1 MKYFAILTKLGAAKL
16 ANAAALGTKIS
27 ITHMAVGDGGG
38 KLPEPDANQTKLVNE
53 KRRAAINTL
62 SVDPVN
68 TNQIIAEQIIPE
80 NEGGWWLREIGLFD
94 SEDSLIAVA
103 NCPETYK
110 PQLQEGSGRT
120 QTVRMILIVNNTE
133 SVTLKVDPSVVL
145 ATREYVDKNTIEVK
159 AYCDNAFKAHL
170 AASDPHP
177 QYLLKKDLPPLPDA
191 SLTQKGVVLLS
202 SATNSVSET
211 LAATPKAVKAAYD
224 LAASKLASVPDASLT
239 QKGITQLTDK
249 TGNSNTLAAT
259 QKLVTDVNDNANS
272 KLAKNQN
279 GADIPNKSEFVKNL
293 GLVETVNLSKNA
305 VPSSRKI
312 NGKALT
318 GDVSLSAGDVG
329 AVNGLNNFSDLPNN
343 NYVGIFQ
350 AGLET
355 QWAKGINI
363 GSEKGDIGQIY
374 VDKDGNLYS
383 YFLKASSKARLGG
396 VVNTHPV
403 GSPIPY
409 PHRYTP
415 PGYLTCNGQTFDKS
429 LYPKLAEAY
438 PDGKVPDLRGE
449 FIRGWDDS
457 RGVDP
462 GRVCGSWQADRTKK
476 IQLAEG
482 NADSRYMSPNQG
494 PVNGYNFPLGRD
506 VKGGATDTSI
516 ANNTGGNET
525 RPRNVAF
532 NYIVRAI

>member
-1 MKYFAILTKLGAAKL
+1 MKYFAILTKSGAAKL

-53 KRRAAINTL
+53 KRRAAINAL

-68 TNQIIAEQIIPE
+68 TNQVIAEQIIPE

-159 AYCDNAFKAHL
+159 VYCDNAFKAHL
-170 AASDPHP
+170 AASDPHS

-191 SLTQKGVVLLS
+191 SLTQKGVVQLS

-224 LAASKLASVPDASLT
+224 LAASKLASVSNATLSE
-239 QKGITQLTDK
+239 KGITQLTDK
-249 TGNSNTLAAT
+249 TGSSNTLAAT
-259 QKLVTDVNDNANS
+259 QKLVSEVNDNANS
-272 KLAKNQN
+272 RLSKNQN
-279 GADIPNKSEFVKNL
+279 GADIPDKNAFVKNL
-293 GLVETVNLSKNA
+293 GLSETVELAKNA

-312 NGKALT
+312 NGKALSGDINITSQDIFDEPVTIHENADLNTYRT
-318 GDVSLSAGDVG
+318 GGLYYQPSSAWAVTGKNYPRGAAGSLIVLRGGYTQRYCVIGSSESYIRGYYDSLGWSA
-329 AVNGLNNFSDLPNN
+329 
-343 NYVGIFQ
+343 
-350 AGLET
+350 
-355 QWAKGINI
+355 WAKEYNSENPQPPDIPI
-363 GSEKGDIGQIY
+363 G
-374 VDKDGNLYS
+374 VPL
-383 YFLKASSKARLGG
+383 
-396 VVNTHPV
+396 
-403 GSPIPY
+403 PY

-415 PGYLTCNGQTFDKS
+415 PGYLTCNGQTFNKS
-429 LYPKLAEAY
+429 VYPKLAEAY
-438 PDGKVPDLRGE
+438 PAGRVPDLRGE

-462 GRVCGSWQADRTKK
+462 GRMCGTWQADCIPDHNHYKVASK
-476 IQLAEG
+476 QLVEDLVLTGDAG
-482 NADSRYMSPNQG
+482 WY
-494 PVNGYNFPLGRD
+494 
-506 VKGGATDTSI
+506 TS
-516 ANNTGGNET
+516 
-525 RPRNVAF
+525 
-532 NYIVRAI
+532 